1 MARGD
6 ANADSDLD
14 LLVDLLPHAGNALLR
29 VAGMSEELSEVVGR
43 RVDVVTTSLLH
54 NQLGPLTD
62 RLRQL

>member
-29 VAGMSEELSEVVGR
+29 VAGMSEELSEVVGAA
-43 RVDVVTTSLLH
+43 SMW
-54 NQLGPLTD
+54 
-62 RLRQL
+62 